1 MDIYCPNC
9 GASVEEGGK
18 YCKNCG
24 EKLMAQ
30 KTGKIE
36 KPVVIVIAAIL
47 FGIMGVLEVLSG
59 LIITALGPMIQ
70 NLLES
75 TEFGSFVGG
84 FVILF
89 GGIILVAGV
98 LDIAVAYGLW
108 ELKKWG
114 GILGIILG
122 IISVLLSIP
131 FVTIDFGFSLILSL
145 AMVTLIALGW
155 NSLS

>member
-1 MDIYCPNC
+1 MDKYCPNC
-9 GASVEEGGK
+9 GASIEGEAK
-18 YCKNCG
+18 FCKNCG
-24 EKLMAQ
+24 EKLIAQ
-30 KTGKIE
+30 ITEQIE
-36 KPVVIVIAAIL
+36 RPVAIVIAAIL
-47 FGIMGVLEVLSG
+47 FGIMGILEVLSG
-59 LIITALGPMIQ
+59 LIFAALGPMI
-70 NLLES
+70 LMES
-75 TEFGSFVGG
+75 SELASFVGG
-84 FVILF
+84 SVILF

-145 AMVTLIALGW
+145 AMVILIALGW